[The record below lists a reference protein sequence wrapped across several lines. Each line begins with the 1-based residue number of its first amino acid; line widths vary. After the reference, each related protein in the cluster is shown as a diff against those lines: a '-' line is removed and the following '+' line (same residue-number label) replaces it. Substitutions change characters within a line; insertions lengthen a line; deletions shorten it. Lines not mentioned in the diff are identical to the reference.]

1 LGFYQFSRQ
10 FAAFTKLFLLFGLSM
25 PLKTL
30 VKVGNITNLSDAR
43 YCAGMGVD
51 FLGFTVVEGQPQY
64 VPVKTYQ
71 EIRGWVAGPKVVIE
85 MYGYTNN
92 VSFDEI
98 IANYAPDMI
107 ECGVSEYPMLQPKTN
122 LPFLLKLNKSDIPH
136 LTTPPEFF
144 IVNETDLATTRKQ
157 GIPLLVVLNAKG
169 SLDKVL
175 STDNV
180 RGVVLSGSSE
190 IRPGFKEYDDL
201 AEVLEALEVD

>member
-1 LGFYQFSRQ
+1 
-10 FAAFTKLFLLFGLSM
+10 M

-51 FLGFTVVEGQPQY
+51 FLGFTVIEGQPQY

-71 EIRGWVAGPKVVIE
+71 EIRGWVAGPKFVIE
-85 MYGYTNN
+85 MYGYTDK

-107 ECGVSEYPMLQPKTN
+107 ECGVSEYALLQPKTN
-122 LPFLLKLNKSDIPH
+122 LPFLVKLDTAHVPPF
-136 LTTPPEFF
+136 TTPPEFL
-144 IVNETDLATTRKQ
+144 IVNETDLSNVNEHSLH
-157 GIPLLVVLNAKG
+157 LLVVLNAKD
-169 SLDKVL
+169 SLDKIL
-175 STDNV
+175 SSDNV
-180 RGVVLSGSSE
+180 KGVVLSGSSE

-201 AEVLEALEVD
+201 AEVLEALEVE